1 MKGIISNVT
10 GAIDIVARNRYGV
23 SATASGVRRK
33 KASDGMIRFVSLLI
47 LSFLMSFVGNST
59 VLAGVK
65 FAQNYES
72 ANVAAD
78 WTSSNTDRYT
88 VAIAGDDSNHYL
100 QVSSVGNGNNGT
112 SIVSNSFNGVLDEDA
127 NEFTLS
133 FDIQLT
139 PASGSGDGHV
149 SSLYIADGGAG
160 NVLKLLS
167 TGVGSTTWQIN
178 DKADQTVTLDKTK
191 WYTFKIEVVSGFEFL
206 TVTDKATGS
215 AVFARQKVNNLIL
228 KYGLSKMTFNTDR
241 YWAGLAIDNVK
252 VSTRIAVRNWD
263 FTKATW
269 VKETGFGTETVTI
282 NKQSCTYAIGD
293 LEGLALQGG
302 TGTGWTVNANGL
314 FQGNGGR
321 NIAILGVAAG
331 DVVIIETTDGTA
343 ANNNALSN
351 IVNGTSLNATYEGVC
366 LFEVSSDGTFGFQT
380 IRNALNDNNADY
392 YIKSITVLR
401 EEKPVAVHFSKGEE
415 TDVEGVLPED
425 REEQKG
431 MPFATPVNTS
441 LYKYGY
447 TLTGWNDGENTIA
460 CGTDASVEQ
469 ETTFTSVFRQNT
481 IDRSEATTIVTA
493 EFNNIAWTEAGTEK
507 YYVTQAAFK
516 KESQDVAIKVDGKTI
531 TVYDIYPSTRILM
544 PEGTVGDYTASDVT
558 VSGDTLIYNGTGTSL
573 VITYTGSETATSF
586 KVIYPRTVKP
596 VYTGGLSEAYACDRN
611 GSLELSVK
619 FDQAISYQWYSNT
632 TASTSGGTPITGATS
647 TTYTVPTATNGT
659 TFYYCVATNA
669 EGSIPSIATRVMVD
683 DYVTFDFKN
692 WPADKDVAIG
702 VEENIEKGHSGIIQT
717 AKNNIEWPM
726 NPILYPYD
734 MAGYFGR
741 MQNNTD
747 LGIVRGTGLKTISG
761 SGHRPL
767 AIYDVKEGDVIV
779 IKGVNLQAEDLV
791 NDTTIGY
798 GSNNEEIVTFQ
809 EDRAKGNVYLNDYK
823 TEMTV
828 VITKAGHFIYRI
840 RRNKADENPN
850 VVESIMVLDRFAP
863 TVATDLDGQTY
874 TIARDDTKKLT
885 VAGAKHPESSAA
897 LSYQWYRSDT
907 DSIQGGTAIEGA
919 TDATYTTK
927 ENESYYY
934 YCVIRNSETQAA
946 CVTTKTTHV
955 QCTPQVSY
963 AVNLETD
970 ADVVGVVPPTEII
983 NIGEK
988 FTIEAKNQL
997 LFKEGYTLAGWMTDS
1012 THVYN
1017 FGESY
1022 DIVND
1027 IVLYPYF
1034 VKNEQQL
1041 KKISKNVDVTWEFS
1055 NGAPAVTWNDSE
1067 EHQLVT
1073 QQAVSGETQDF
1084 TAKITSTGFDNVSA
1098 TAGYASVADGTKIVL
1113 KAKYG
1118 TVIAIYAKEGET
1130 PSGKLSASDY
1140 SKAYDMTRTDNVLS
1154 YVYDGGDSVVTV
1166 ELSAGL
1172 YEKMVVRHVP
1182 SGMPVFTKDL
1192 DDNYYCE
1199 TGQQITM
1206 SIDASLNTTIQW
1218 YKNTTKSTTG
1228 GVAIPDANSESLT
1241 VTRST
1246 DGSDYYYVT
1255 VTNNYGTVVSKCAQI
1270 DFYSYVTLD
1279 FQNWDEADAT
1289 VYAIESTSDID
1300 MRGNAKAFRYLYP
1313 YGLAGY
1319 LAVQNGDVRG
1329 DQPARGL
1336 YEYGSGG
1343 RYIVWLGLN
1352 KGEKVFITSQ
1362 SNALTLWP
1370 DGTKN
1375 ADGTTTIHHAG
1386 TYTYTQNGDNTETEI
1401 EMLTSG
1407 SLCMTLNRATGIY
1420 SIKLPNKYAPVI
1432 KKDLEDE
1439 YVVAVN
1445 SELTLSVEAELPVV
1459 MGGQSLA
1466 YQWYT
1471 NKTKSNKGGT
1481 AIEGA
1486 TSASYVINKVNSAA
1500 YYYCLISNTGTGA
1513 VSATKAAAVGY
1524 YVDVNFANNDD
1535 DAVGI
1540 TPKTIRTQSGLP
1552 VTIPTN
1558 QTLYKK
1564 GYTLTTWTAG
1574 LTATKV
1580 GEQYVPTADVTLTA
1594 DFTENPEGVSLAGRD
1609 DATTVTWQFGQ
1620 VNGAAEYTGGVAA
1633 NVVQLPVKGYNM
1645 DLGITMTN
1653 GRNDAEDSYTEHG
1666 FLAANN
1672 GNFTIPVTRNA
1683 TVSVNVYEA
1692 ADITINGNAVAYKSE
1707 YGEAG
1712 NVTFVYTHNDA
1723 DGDIV
1728 LNIGNGH
1735 LRSIT
1740 VDYPAPPTIA
1750 VDKSAVSLKIV
1761 GDMVQSTT
1769 AIVNVT
1775 GKYLVPGSTVSIT
1788 KDAKGVNYT
1797 VSPMEIT
1804 VASDGTVNQQLL
1816 ITYAGTAVQAET
1828 SSVVTITADQY
1839 TKTTTT
1845 VTYERTVAMGTVTE
1859 VVPVTNKTT
1868 WDWSSTSA
1876 KIEAPYENAYTSFS
1890 DVPLGESVTWPA
1902 GVAFQNLAGAG
1913 LVFANNA
1920 NNSFEG
1926 TQLYFKNTVKGTVEV
1941 EFSNISSGAARVL
1954 VVNGENTKYTSN
1966 STNHV
1971 KTDKIPVKAG
1981 GVLIQGRLAGQ
1992 NDGEQSLRIYKVTFT
2007 PDAETPVVT
2016 VDASTSSFT
2025 LTTTDS
2031 QISDDTNPNKETI
2044 YYTLDGTVPSPF
2056 NGYKYTVGTPVR
2068 IATNYNIKAIAIA
2081 PGKNDSEIAD
2091 TTTVMPVYELIID
2104 LYPGKNGR
2112 IKFNPEVENNLYT
2125 LNSVVTVTGY
2135 ANSGYGLLGWTSTR
2149 ENIGRGIYVGTDA
2162 SLEVTINE
2170 TGNEYWAVF
2179 ASGEKGTTVYD
2190 LENARFYDVNDNI
2203 VAGGNVLIGKA
2214 GFKSPI
2220 TSRSISAP
2228 SSYPLHTLTELSGS
2242 TYTLQY
2248 WLDANGEKRYD
2259 LGTNTLFAEA
2269 NQTVTLIPVYKQNVY
2284 TDYLDTRKSAFNV
2297 TWDFRRAQGAHPFT
2311 FASGASEIF
2320 YSTHAKMDYYDA
2332 QGALVKDQVVDI
2344 PIAFSTQNSE
2354 SSSEAIS
2361 NEDMDAWC
2369 TMLKGT
2375 KITIPSSYGSKITL
2389 ASYAKMN
2396 DVSKGGTTVN
2406 GLSPDNINDEFIE
2419 KNEDGA
2425 YLYTWTVENNDH
2437 TAELVIG
2444 NDYSY
2449 YQYVSLEMPDAEY
2462 VYLDYSSNND
2472 AMGTV
2477 KDNAN
2482 AVKAELGY
2490 AVANGSNVTLTAK
2503 RKKYNVLDYW
2513 VDGAGNKI
2521 YPDGSYE
2528 LVSGS
2533 KGNIGTGS
2541 EINGVRYTEVTN
2553 ETDSC
2558 YTISF
2563 AINRSFS
2570 LQAVFKEKT
2579 SYTVNFSAG
2588 DAVGV
2593 VLPQQ
2598 KVEFDQDFVMPEY
2611 NYNLYLEGYT
2621 LKYYIENDKP
2631 DVHYEFGHVYP
2642 TTRNMRLVPV
2652 FEANAK
2658 SVTEVTATDGV
2669 EAIWALSSLAS
2680 LNLNSANGIM
2690 VTQLAID
2697 AANKIDVKMD
2707 ITARSGSIYTS
2718 GGVCEVSKSVSL
2730 TVPTTKNCVLKLATV
2745 LGAPVAVGDVRIS
2758 KDSLSFGESVS
2769 VAYADTMKTQDY
2781 VFINPARLANVSVV
2795 YKPISTE
2802 TALDDVLIGN
2812 IALSDEK
2819 LADLK
2824 QNTTID
2830 YDYPAASVYNAED
2843 KLPEVTTVVTGGTTV
2858 ITQATVTNPTATILL
2873 QTTGGVTIKTYTINF
2888 KITEP
2893 TAPAFTSIAMNG
2905 TAADDSGDVGG
2916 NQPVSGVITL
2926 TFDHA
2931 MKATDITCP
2940 TLNQTMK
2947 ATVSGRTI
2955 SLAYWGLANNKEY
2968 NLTIPA
2974 NTFTDVYGQE
2984 CSSAIN
2990 FKFKTAAATSVSK
3003 GLFDF
3008 VVTHR
3013 INWNHETQTGGD
3025 TIQIVPNDV
3034 IENLKELKIP
3044 YGTLETA
3051 TNLANAAGGT
3061 DRFRIFV
3068 PDGEYGMKGNNAGVF
3083 RSIPTTTIG
3092 DKAAIYGKVD
3102 GGLGQLNIYIKDYND
3117 GKTYYT
3123 GRTVLARN
3131 NVSIVGQSQDK
3142 TIIYND
3148 PFVVGIDNTA
3158 TMKVNANI
3166 ENTYFQDLTFENRF
3180 CNDQTGNNP
3189 NAGINRS
3196 GGGAAAF
3203 YDNGLHT
3210 ICKNVTMK
3218 AHEGTYSST
3227 TWNGYSIQN
3236 PKSVN
3241 KTDNYYEDC
3250 QLWGTYYFMHDQGQA
3265 WWERPTIVLR
3275 RRSST
3280 SVISFTEHYKTEQ
3293 PWGYVI
3299 NKGLVKAENATAANL
3314 VNNKFALGS
3323 SLRNSPAVT
3332 FLNTKFD
3339 VMPRAEGYVAGLS
3352 GALCRLHEYNSLDAN
3367 GTPLDLTQRT
3377 ISVMSPATGSD
3388 DPVLTADQAADYNLH
3403 NVLGGDD
3410 AYDPTIYTKQV
3421 SMERTAVSNATGEG
3435 GKTILQWSV
3444 NDNALCYF
3452 VFRLDEESGD
3462 TVFYSM
3468 TTAGEFY
3475 PGEDQSG
3482 RWFVVRAANER
3493 GGLGAPSKAVQYKP
3507 LESYEVVVTQVGP
3520 NPEMGWATVCLP
3532 QNATFTD
3539 IDGLTV
3545 YAAVDFAGT
3554 TLKLKKV
3561 KGVDGLHKG
3570 RGYVIYARPGK
3581 YIFRGTY
3588 GGITMQNENST
3599 LGDLAKYSV
3608 LDGNPEDHPVS
3619 VGTLNI
3625 YTLACNE
3632 DFNPEVGF
3640 YKYTSQMIP
3649 ARKAYL
3655 QYDVLE
3661 AAGISIDTSAKGGGL
3676 LFIFDDEEYDDADG
3690 IQGVNEDAE
3699 NADEAIFDLSG
3710 RRIERSQMRK
3720 GMIYIIN
3727 GKKVV
3732 W

>member
-1 MKGIISNVT
+1 MKGNISNVT
-10 GAIDIVARNRYGV
+10 GAIDIVARNRYRE

-33 KASDGMIRFVSLLI
+33 KASDGMIRLVSLLI

-59 VLAGVK
+59 ALAK
-65 FAQNYES
+65 IFTIKKWDFAAYCKTVDNKTPFSKSGTQTKISGTACDNGINE
-72 ANVAAD
+72 ANGLAFQGT
-78 WTSSNTDRYT
+78 WIYYTTGGLYSSNSGGRW
-88 VAIAGDDSNHYL
+88 VGVLNLKAGD
-100 QVSSVGNGNNGT
+100 
-112 SIVSNSFNGVLDEDA
+112 
-127 NEFTLS
+127 
-133 FDIQLT
+133 
-139 PASGSGDGHV
+139 
-149 SSLYIADGGAG
+149 
-160 NVLKLLS
+160 
-167 TGVGSTTWQIN
+167 
-178 DKADQTVTLDKTK
+178 
-191 WYTFKIEVVSGFEFL
+191 
-206 TVTDKATGS
+206 
-215 AVFARQKVNNLIL
+215 KV
-228 KYGLSKMTFNTDR
+228 TFNTDG
-241 YWAGLAIDNVK
+241 GLPTTCFNGVYDAVNSTAIQGVY
-252 VSTRIAVRNWD
+252 
-263 FTKATW
+263 
-269 VKETGFGTETVTI
+269 TVTADGHFGI
-282 NKQSCTYAIGD
+282 NMTRY
-293 LEGLALQGG
+293 
-302 TGTGWTVNANGL
+302 
-314 FQGNGGR
+314 F
-321 NIAILGVAAG
+321 
-331 DVVIIETTDGTA
+331 
-343 ANNNALSN
+343 
-351 IVNGTSLNATYEGVC
+351 
-366 LFEVSSDGTFGFQT
+366 T
-380 IRNALNDNNADY
+380 IT
-392 YIKSITVLR
+392 SITVERDVTTFEL
-401 EEKPVAVHFSKGEE
+401 SYNKGDDAQVLGTVPDGVEY
-415 TDVEGVLPED
+415 DVTEASALP
-425 REEQKG
+425 QYKL
-431 MPFATPVNTS
+431 PANVS
-441 LYKYGY
+441 LYKSGF
-447 TLTGWNDGENTIA
+447 TLTGWNDGENT
-460 CGTDASVEQ
+460 Q
-469 ETTFTSVFRQNT
+469 EYGKTLTLFEDVTFTPVF
-481 IDRSEATTIVTA
+481 
-493 EFNNIAWTEAGTEK
+493 TENKVARKDALAPVNAIFSTLTFTESGTEK
-507 YYVTQAAFK
+507 YFVTQSSFNS
-516 KESQDVAIKVDGKTI
+516 ELQDVYIKVDGKSLTFDVINGQKI
-531 TVYDIYPSTRILM
+531 TLPS
-544 PEGTVGDYTASDVT
+544 G
-558 VSGDTLIYNGTGTSL
+558 VSAADFAVSAGSISADGQVL
-573 VITYTGSETATSF
+573 TYTGESGTITLTYSGSATNLNGI
-586 KVIYPRTVKP
+586 KLTYPMTLAP
-596 VYTGGLSEAYACDRN
+596 VMHNDIGKKAYAVDRD
-611 GSLELSVK
+611 GTQSLVV
-619 FDQAISYQWYSNT
+619 DIYNVTDGNYQWYSNT
-632 TASTSGGTPITGATS
+632 TGIIDIDNDNVITGATS
-647 TTYTVPTATNGT
+647 GTYSVPTSVNGT
-659 TFYYCVATNA
+659 TYYYCVGTNEFGSAT
-669 EGSIPSIATRVMVD
+669 SIITRVMVD

-692 WPADKDVAIG
+692 WPADMDTAIG
-702 VEENIEKGHSGIIQT
+702 VENIEKGHSGIIQT
-717 AKNNIEWPM
+717 AKDNIEWPM
-726 NPILYPYD
+726 NPILYPYN

-741 MQNNTD
+741 MQNSND
-747 LGIVRGTGLKTISG
+747 LAIVSGTGLKNNSG

-798 GSNNEEIVTFQ
+798 GANNVEIETFQ
-809 EDRAKGNVYLNDYK
+809 ADRAKGNVYLNDYK

-840 RRNKADENPN
+840 RRNKSDENPN

-874 TIARDDTKKLT
+874 AIARGETKTLT

-955 QCTPQVSY
+955 HCNPQVSY
-963 AVNLETD
+963 AVNMETD

-1041 KKISKNVDVTWEFS
+1041 KKISKNVDVTWEFGVS

-1154 YVYDGGDSVVTV
+1154 YIYDGGDSVVTV

-1182 SGMPVFTKDL
+1182 SGMPVFTKNL

-1279 FQNWDEADAT
+1279 FQNWDEADAA
-1289 VYAIESTSDID
+1289 VYAIESTGNID

-1375 ADGTTTIHHAG
+1375 ADGVTTIHHAG

-1432 KKDLEDE
+1432 KKDLDNE
-1439 YVVAVN
+1439 YVVAKDAEV
-1445 SELTLSVEAELPVV
+1445 TLSVEAELPVV
-1459 MGGQSLA
+1459 IGGQGLA

-1471 NKTKSNKGGT
+1471 NKTNSNKGGT
-1481 AIEGA
+1481 AIENA
-1486 TSASYVINKVNSAA
+1486 TSASYVINKVDSAA

-1524 YVDVNFANNDD
+1524 YVTVTYKNTDN

-1540 TPKTIRTQSGLP
+1540 SPKAVEVQSGLP

-1564 GYTLTTWTAG
+1564 GMTLSAWTTG
-1574 LTATKV
+1574 VVSTKV
-1580 GEQYVPTADVTLTA
+1580 GEQYVPTDDVTLYPVYST
-1594 DFTENPEGVSLAGRD
+1594 NPDGVSLAGRD

-1645 DLGITMTN
+1645 DLGITMTDGKN
-1653 GRNDAEDSYTEHG
+1653 NTEDTYTEHG
-1666 FLAANN
+1666 FMAANN

-1750 VDKSAVSLKIV
+1750 VDKSSVSLKIV
-1761 GDMVQSTT
+1761 GDKVQSTT

-1890 DVPLGESVTWPA
+1890 DVTLGESVTWPA

-1913 LVFANNA
+1913 LVFANDA

-1941 EFSNISSGAARVL
+1941 EFSNVSSGAARVL

-2016 VDASTSSFT
+2016 VDESTSSFT

-2044 YYTLDGTVPSPF
+2044 YYTLDGTVPSPY

-2091 TTTVMPVYELIID
+2091 TTTVMPVYELTIN

-2112 IKFNPEVENNLYT
+2112 IKFNPEVEDNLYT

-2149 ENIGRGIYVGTDA
+2149 ENIGRGVYVGTDA

-2170 TGNEYWAVF
+2170 TDNEYWAVF
-2179 ASGEKGTTVYD
+2179 ASGEKGTVTYDFTQSVFYANDGRPLVEVYAEDWLARDNAEGGQEYHGSLEAARADAQSTIMDD
-2190 LENARFYDVNDNI
+2190 LYEQI
-2203 VAGGNVLIGKA
+2203 IGWDT
-2214 GFKSPI
+2214 FKSPI

-2228 SSYPLHTLTELSGS
+2228 SSYPLHTMNDLTGS
-2242 TYTLQY
+2242 IFTLQY
-2248 WLDANGEKRYD
+2248 WIDGSDNTKRYD

-2269 NQTVTLIPVYKQNVY
+2269 NQSVTLIPVFKQNVY
-2284 TDYLDTRKSAFNV
+2284 MEYLDTRKSAFSV

-2332 QGALVKDQVVDI
+2332 QGALVKDQEVDI

-2406 GLSPDNINDEFIE
+2406 GVSPDNINDEFIE

-2533 KGNIGTGS
+2533 TGNIGTGS
-2541 EINGVRYTEVTN
+2541 EINGVRYTGVTN

-2598 KVEFDQDFVMPEY
+2598 KVEFDQNFVMPEY

-2631 DVHYEFGHVYP
+2631 DVHYEFGHEYP

-2669 EAIWALSSLAS
+2669 EATWALSSLAS

-2697 AANKIDVKMD
+2697 ADNKIDVKMD

-2745 LGAPVAVGDVRIS
+2745 LGDPVDVGDVHIS
-2758 KDSLSFGESVS
+2758 KDSVSFGESVS

-2795 YKPISTE
+2795 YKPINTE

-2812 IALSDEK
+2812 VALTDEK
-2819 LADLK
+2819 LAELK

-2905 TAADDSGDVGG
+2905 IAAADGGDVGD

-2931 MKATDITCP
+2931 MEATDITCP

-2974 NTFTDVYGQE
+2974 NTFTDVYGQK

-2990 FKFKTAAATSVSK
+2990 FSFKTAAATSVSK

-3034 IENLKELKIP
+3034 IENLKELEIP

-3083 RSIPTTTIG
+3083 RSIPTTTVG
-3092 DKAAIYGKVD
+3092 EKAAIYGKVD

-3180 CNDQTGNNP
+3180 CNEQTGNNP

-3280 SVISFTEHYKTEQ
+3280 SVISYTEHYKTEQ

-3314 VNNKFALGS
+3314 VNNKFAIGS

-3339 VMPRAEGYVAGLS
+3339 VIPRAEGYVAGLS

-3403 NVLGGDD
+3403 NVLGGDN

-3435 GKTILQWSV
+3435 GKTILKWTV

-3539 IDGLTV
+3539 IEGLTV

-3561 KGVDGLHKG
+3561 KGADGLYGG

-3588 GGITMQNENST
+3588 GSITMQNEGST

-3632 DFNPEVGF
+3632 EFNPEVGF

-3676 LFIFDDEEYDDADG
+3676 MFVFDDEEYDDADG
-3690 IQGVNEDAE
+3690 IQSVNEDAE

-3710 RRIERSQMRK
+3710 RRIERSQMRR

>member
-10 GAIDIVARNRYGV
+10 GAIDIIARNRYGV

-33 KASDGMIRFVSLLI
+33 KASDGMIRLVSLLI

-59 VLAGVK
+59 ALAGYTGNETFV
-65 FAQNYES
+65 AQS
-72 ANVAAD
+72 RS
-78 WTSSNTDRYT
+78 TYT
-88 VAIAGDDSNHYL
+88 NGVFETAHNA
-100 QVSSVGNGNNGT
+100 GNGYALATVDFSGKDNIETVKTISMDFDVTINEGNRLYVAVGDKNIRGLIANGSSKASYNTEGLMMWYGTGNGT
-112 SIVSNSFNGVLDEDA
+112 SLSLNGTAMA
-127 NEFTLS
+127 NDVMGKSKHIHFEFDKNAKTYS
-133 FDIQLT
+133 YSITYVDD
-139 PASGSGDGHV
+139 SGVTQTV
-149 SSLYIADGGAG
+149 SSGTNIATTIENATIVEVYSWQ
-160 NVLKLLS
+160 NSQSTALS
-167 TGVGSTTWQIN
+167 PVTYSYDAAIYE
-178 DKADQTVTLDKTK
+178 TVK
-191 WYTFKIEVVSGFEFL
+191 E
-206 TVTDKATGS
+206 
-215 AVFARQKVNNLIL
+215 
-228 KYGLSKMTFNTDR
+228 
-241 YWAGLAIDNVK
+241 
-252 VSTRIAVRNWD
+252 WD
-263 FTKATW
+263 FTKAAANEKLTLDLSN
-269 VKETGFGTETVTI
+269 KIQTGVLNRWEGGGTFNREVAL
-282 NKQSCTYAIGD
+282 CTSEGA
-293 LEGLALQGG
+293 EGLYLDTDESITWKILSGERG
-302 TGTGWTVNANGL
+302 LYLDKNGDRA
-314 FQGNGGR
+314 F
-321 NIAILGVAAG
+321 AIKDLAKD
-331 DVVIIETTDGTA
+331 DVILIELYDQVV
-343 ANNNALSN
+343 ANNKVPTIYGVSNAELTKDGFSYSLTVASN
-351 IVNGTSLNATYEGVC
+351 GIVGVN
-366 LFEVSSDGTFGFQT
+366 LGNYT
-380 IRNALNDNNADY
+380 A
-392 YIKSITVLR
+392 IKSIRILR
-401 EEKPVAVHFSKGEE
+401 EKKPVAVHFSKGNIA
-415 TDVEGVLPED
+415 DVVGVLPVD
-425 REEQKG
+425 REEQEG
-431 MPFATPVNTS
+431 VPFVIPVNTE

-460 CGTDASVEQ
+460 CGSDVSVEQ

-493 EFNNIAWTEAGTEK
+493 DFNNIAWTEAGTEK

-544 PEGTVGDYTASDVT
+544 PEGTVADYTAVDVT

-573 VITYTGSETATSF
+573 VITYTGTETATSV
-586 KVIYPRTVKP
+586 KVVYPRTVKP

-619 FDQAISYQWYSNT
+619 FDQAVSYQWYSNT

-659 TFYYCVATNA
+659 TFYYCVATNT
-669 EGSIPSIATRVMVD
+669 EGSIPSAVTRVMVD

-692 WPADKDVAIG
+692 WPADMDTAIG
-702 VEENIEKGHSGIIQT
+702 VEDIEKGHSGIIQT
-717 AKNNIEWPM
+717 AKDNIEWPM
-726 NPILYPYD
+726 NPILYPYN

-741 MQNNTD
+741 MQNSND
-747 LGIVRGTGLKTISG
+747 LAIVSGTGLKNNSG

-779 IKGVNLQAEDLV
+779 IKGVNLQADDLV
-791 NDTTIGY
+791 NDSIIGY
-798 GSNNEEIVTFQ
+798 GANNVEVPSFQ
-809 EDRAKGNVYLNDYK
+809 EDRAKGKVYLNDYK

-840 RRNKADENPN
+840 RRDKASENPN

-863 TVATDLDGQTY
+863 TIATDLDGLTY
-874 TIARDDTKKLT
+874 TIARGETKTFT

-963 AVNLETD
+963 AVNMETD
-970 ADVVGVVPPTEII
+970 ADVLGVVPPKEII
-983 NIGEK
+983 EIGEK

-1041 KKISKNVDVTWEFS
+1041 KKISKNVDVTWEFGVS
-1055 NGAPAVTWNDSE
+1055 KGAPAVTWNDSE

-1073 QQAVSGETQDF
+1073 QQTVSGETQDF

-1098 TAGYASVADGTKIVL
+1098 TEGYASVADGTKIVL

-1255 VTNNYGTVVSKCAQI
+1255 VTNNYGTVVSKCAQV
-1270 DFYSYVTLD
+1270 DFFSFITLD
-1279 FQNWDEADAT
+1279 FQNWDEADAA
-1289 VYAIESTSDID
+1289 VYKIESTSDID
-1300 MRGNAKAFRYLYP
+1300 MRGNARAYRYIHP

-1319 LAVQNGDVRG
+1319 LAVQNGDVRITE
-1329 DQPARGL
+1329 PTRGL

-1386 TYTYTQNGDNTETEI
+1386 TYKYTQNGDNTETEI

-1432 KKDLEDE
+1432 KKDLDNE
-1439 YVVAVN
+1439 YVVAKDAEV
-1445 SELTLSVEAELPVV
+1445 TLSVEAELPVV

-1471 NKTKSNKGGT
+1471 NKTNSNKDGT

-1564 GYTLTTWTAG
+1564 GSTLTTWTAG

-1580 GEQYVPTADVTLTA
+1580 GEQFVPTADVTLTA

-1761 GDMVQSTT
+1761 GDKVQSTT

-1788 KDAKGVNYT
+1788 KDAKGANYT

-1890 DVPLGESVTWPA
+1890 DVTLGESVTWPA
-1902 GVAFQNLAGAG
+1902 GVAFENLAGAG

-2016 VDASTSSFT
+2016 VDAGTSSFT

-2091 TTTVMPVYELIID
+2091 TTTVMPVYELTID

-2135 ANSGYGLLGWTSTR
+2135 ANSGYGLLGWT
-2149 ENIGRGIYVGTDA
+2149 
-2162 SLEVTINE
+2162 
-2170 TGNEYWAVF
+2170 
-2179 ASGEKGTTVYD
+2179 
-2190 LENARFYDVNDNI
+2190 
-2203 VAGGNVLIGKA
+2203 
-2214 GFKSPI
+2214 
-2220 TSRSISAP
+2220 
-2228 SSYPLHTLTELSGS
+2228 
-2242 TYTLQY
+2242 
-2248 WLDANGEKRYD
+2248 
-2259 LGTNTLFAEA
+2259 
-2269 NQTVTLIPVYKQNVY
+2269 
-2284 TDYLDTRKSAFNV
+2284 
-2297 TWDFRRAQGAHPFT
+2297 
-2311 FASGASEIF
+2311 
-2320 YSTHAKMDYYDA
+2320 YS
-2332 QGALVKDQVVDI
+2332 
-2344 PIAFSTQNSE
+2344 
-2354 SSSEAIS
+2354 
-2361 NEDMDAWC
+2361 
-2369 TMLKGT
+2369 
-2375 KITIPSSYGSKITL
+2375 
-2389 ASYAKMN
+2389 
-2396 DVSKGGTTVN
+2396 
-2406 GLSPDNINDEFIE
+2406 
-2419 KNEDGA
+2419 
-2425 YLYTWTVENNDH
+2425 
-2437 TAELVIG
+2437 
-2444 NDYSY
+2444 
-2449 YQYVSLEMPDAEY
+2449 
-2462 VYLDYSSNND
+2462 
-2472 AMGTV
+2472 
-2477 KDNAN
+2477 
-2482 AVKAELGY
+2482 
-2490 AVANGSNVTLTAK
+2490 
-2503 RKKYNVLDYW
+2503 
-2513 VDGAGNKI
+2513 
-2521 YPDGSYE
+2521 
-2528 LVSGS
+2528 
-2533 KGNIGTGS
+2533 
-2541 EINGVRYTEVTN
+2541 
-2553 ETDSC
+2553 
-2558 YTISF
+2558 
-2563 AINRSFS
+2563 
-2570 LQAVFKEKT
+2570 
-2579 SYTVNFSAG
+2579 
-2588 DAVGV
+2588 
-2593 VLPQQ
+2593 
-2598 KVEFDQDFVMPEY
+2598 
-2611 NYNLYLEGYT
+2611 
-2621 LKYYIENDKP
+2621 
-2631 DVHYEFGHVYP
+2631 
-2642 TTRNMRLVPV
+2642 
-2652 FEANAK
+2652 
-2658 SVTEVTATDGV
+2658 
-2669 EAIWALSSLAS
+2669 
-2680 LNLNSANGIM
+2680 
-2690 VTQLAID
+2690 
-2697 AANKIDVKMD
+2697 
-2707 ITARSGSIYTS
+2707 
-2718 GGVCEVSKSVSL
+2718 
-2730 TVPTTKNCVLKLATV
+2730 
-2745 LGAPVAVGDVRIS
+2745 
-2758 KDSLSFGESVS
+2758 
-2769 VAYADTMKTQDY
+2769 
-2781 VFINPARLANVSVV
+2781 
-2795 YKPISTE
+2795 
-2802 TALDDVLIGN
+2802 
-2812 IALSDEK
+2812 
-2819 LADLK
+2819 
-2824 QNTTID
+2824 
-2830 YDYPAASVYNAED
+2830 
-2843 KLPEVTTVVTGGTTV
+2843 
-2858 ITQATVTNPTATILL
+2858 
-2873 QTTGGVTIKTYTINF
+2873 
-2888 KITEP
+2888 
-2893 TAPAFTSIAMNG
+2893 
-2905 TAADDSGDVGG
+2905 
-2916 NQPVSGVITL
+2916 
-2926 TFDHA
+2926 
-2931 MKATDITCP
+2931 
-2940 TLNQTMK
+2940 
-2947 ATVSGRTI
+2947 
-2955 SLAYWGLANNKEY
+2955 
-2968 NLTIPA
+2968 
-2974 NTFTDVYGQE
+2974 
-2984 CSSAIN
+2984 
-2990 FKFKTAAATSVSK
+2990 
-3003 GLFDF
+3003 
-3008 VVTHR
+3008 
-3013 INWNHETQTGGD
+3013 
-3025 TIQIVPNDV
+3025 
-3034 IENLKELKIP
+3034 
-3044 YGTLETA
+3044 
-3051 TNLANAAGGT
+3051 
-3061 DRFRIFV
+3061 
-3068 PDGEYGMKGNNAGVF
+3068 
-3083 RSIPTTTIG
+3083 
-3092 DKAAIYGKVD
+3092 
-3102 GGLGQLNIYIKDYND
+3102 
-3117 GKTYYT
+3117 
-3123 GRTVLARN
+3123 
-3131 NVSIVGQSQDK
+3131 
-3142 TIIYND
+3142 
-3148 PFVVGIDNTA
+3148 
-3158 TMKVNANI
+3158 
-3166 ENTYFQDLTFENRF
+3166 
-3180 CNDQTGNNP
+3180 
-3189 NAGINRS
+3189 
-3196 GGGAAAF
+3196 
-3203 YDNGLHT
+3203 
-3210 ICKNVTMK
+3210 
-3218 AHEGTYSST
+3218 
-3227 TWNGYSIQN
+3227 
-3236 PKSVN
+3236 
-3241 KTDNYYEDC
+3241 
-3250 QLWGTYYFMHDQGQA
+3250 
-3265 WWERPTIVLR
+3265 
-3275 RRSST
+3275 
-3280 SVISFTEHYKTEQ
+3280 
-3293 PWGYVI
+3293 
-3299 NKGLVKAENATAANL
+3299 
-3314 VNNKFALGS
+3314 
-3323 SLRNSPAVT
+3323 
-3332 FLNTKFD
+3332 
-3339 VMPRAEGYVAGLS
+3339 
-3352 GALCRLHEYNSLDAN
+3352 
-3367 GTPLDLTQRT
+3367 
-3377 ISVMSPATGSD
+3377 
-3388 DPVLTADQAADYNLH
+3388 
-3403 NVLGGDD
+3403 
-3410 AYDPTIYTKQV
+3410 
-3421 SMERTAVSNATGEG
+3421 
-3435 GKTILQWSV
+3435 
-3444 NDNALCYF
+3444 
-3452 VFRLDEESGD
+3452 
-3462 TVFYSM
+3462 
-3468 TTAGEFY
+3468 
-3475 PGEDQSG
+3475 
-3482 RWFVVRAANER
+3482 
-3493 GGLGAPSKAVQYKP
+3493 
-3507 LESYEVVVTQVGP
+3507 
-3520 NPEMGWATVCLP
+3520 
-3532 QNATFTD
+3532 
-3539 IDGLTV
+3539 
-3545 YAAVDFAGT
+3545 
-3554 TLKLKKV
+3554 
-3561 KGVDGLHKG
+3561 
-3570 RGYVIYARPGK
+3570 
-3581 YIFRGTY
+3581 
-3588 GGITMQNENST
+3588 
-3599 LGDLAKYSV
+3599 
-3608 LDGNPEDHPVS
+3608 
-3619 VGTLNI
+3619 
-3625 YTLACNE
+3625 
-3632 DFNPEVGF
+3632 
-3640 YKYTSQMIP
+3640 
-3649 ARKAYL
+3649 
-3655 QYDVLE
+3655 
-3661 AAGISIDTSAKGGGL
+3661 
-3676 LFIFDDEEYDDADG
+3676 
-3690 IQGVNEDAE
+3690 
-3699 NADEAIFDLSG
+3699 
-3710 RRIERSQMRK
+3710 
-3720 GMIYIIN
+3720 
-3727 GKKVV
+3727 
-3732 W
+3732 

>member
-10 GAIDIVARNRYGV
+10 GAIDIVARNRYGE
-23 SATASGVRRK
+23 SATACGVRRK
-33 KASDGMIRFVSLLI
+33 KASDGMIRFVSLLL
-47 LSFLMSFVGNST
+47 LSFLMSFTGNST
-59 VLAGVK
+59 ALAKVFTVKKWDFAAYHKTVADKTGVSK
-65 FAQNYES
+65 STTTTKISGTACDNGADEASGLAFQGSWIYYYSTGGLYS
-72 ANVAAD
+72 ANSGGR
-78 WTSSNTDRYT
+78 W
-88 VAIAGDDSNHYL
+88 
-100 QVSSVGNGNNGT
+100 VG
-112 SIVSNSFNGVLDEDA
+112 
-127 NEFTLS
+127 
-133 FDIQLT
+133 
-139 PASGSGDGHV
+139 
-149 SSLYIADGGAG
+149 
-160 NVLKLLS
+160 VLKL
-167 TGVGSTTWQIN
+167 
-178 DKADQTVTLDKTK
+178 KAGDIV
-191 WYTFKIEVVSGFEFL
+191 
-206 TVTDKATGS
+206 
-215 AVFARQKVNNLIL
+215 
-228 KYGLSKMTFNTDR
+228 TFNTDG
-241 YWAGLAIDNVK
+241 GLPTTCYNGVYDSEH
-252 VSTRIAVRNWD
+252 STTNKGIY
-263 FTKATW
+263 
-269 VKETGFGTETVTI
+269 TVTADGNFGI
-282 NKQSCTYAIGD
+282 NMTRYF
-293 LEGLALQGG
+293 
-302 TGTGWTVNANGL
+302 T
-314 FQGNGGR
+314 
-321 NIAILGVAAG
+321 IA
-331 DVVIIETTDGTA
+331 
-343 ANNNALSN
+343 
-351 IVNGTSLNATYEGVC
+351 
-366 LFEVSSDGTFGFQT
+366 
-380 IRNALNDNNADY
+380 
-392 YIKSITVLR
+392 SITVERDVTTFELSYDKGSDAQVFGTVPDGV
-401 EEKPVAVHFSKGEE
+401 EYDVTEASALPQYKLPANVSLFKSGFS
-415 TDVEGVLPED
+415 
-425 REEQKG
+425 
-431 MPFATPVNTS
+431 
-441 LYKYGY
+441 
-447 TLTGWNDGENTIA
+447 LTGWNDGENTHEYGKTLTLFEDVTFTPVFTENKVA
-460 CGTDASVEQ
+460 RTDALAAVNA
-469 ETTFTSVFRQNT
+469 TFSSLAF
-481 IDRSEATTIVTA
+481 
-493 EFNNIAWTEAGTEK
+493 TESGTEK
-507 YYVTQAAFK
+507 YYVTQATFNS
-516 KESQDVAIKVDGKTI
+516 ESQDVYIKVDGKELTFDVINGLKI
-531 TVYDIYPSTRILM
+531 TLPS
-544 PEGTVGDYTASDVT
+544 G
-558 VSGDTLIYNGTGTSL
+558 VSAGEFAVSAGSISADGQVL
-573 VITYTGSETATSF
+573 TYTGESGTITLTYSGSATNLNGI
-586 KVIYPRTVKP
+586 KLTYPMTLAP
-596 VYTGGLSEAYACDRN
+596 VVRNDIAKKAYAVDRN
-611 GSLELSVK
+611 STQQLIVDFYNVTDGN
-619 FDQAISYQWYSNT
+619 YQWYSNT
-632 TASTSGGTPITGATS
+632 TGVIDIDSDNKIVGVTSGTYSVPTS
-647 TTYTVPTATNGT
+647 VKGTTY
-659 TFYYCVATNA
+659 YYCV
-669 EGSIPSIATRVMVD
+669 GSNQYGSAKSIITRVNVD

-702 VEENIEKGHSGIIQT
+702 VENVEKGHSGIIQT
-717 AKNNIEWPM
+717 AKDNIEWPM

-741 MQNNTD
+741 MESSND
-747 LGIVRGTGLKTISG
+747 IAIVPGTGMKCTLARA
-761 SGHRPL
+761 HRPI
-767 AIYDVKEGDVIV
+767 AIYDVKVGDVIV
-779 IKGVNLQAEDLV
+779 IKGVNLQATDLI
-791 NDTTIGY
+791 NDSTVSI
-798 GSNNEEIVTFQ
+798 NDVVTFK
-809 EDRAKGNVYLNDYK
+809 EDRAKGDVYVNDYK

-828 VITKAGHFIYRI
+828 VITKAGHFIYQF
-840 RRNKADENPN
+840 RRDVASENPN

-863 TVATDLDGQTY
+863 TVATDLDGQTH
-874 TIARDDTKKLT
+874 TIARGKTETFT
-885 VAGAKHPESSAA
+885 VAGAKHPESSAE

-907 DSIQGGTAIEGA
+907 DSIQGGTPIEGA
-919 TDATYTTK
+919 TEATYTTK

-963 AVNLETD
+963 TVNQETD
-970 ADVVGVVPPTEII
+970 ADVVGEVPPTEII
-983 NIGEK
+983 EIGKK

-997 LFKEGYTLAGWMTDS
+997 LFKEGYTLKGWMTDS

-1027 IVLYPYF
+1027 IVLYPLF
-1034 VKNEQQL
+1034 TKNTQQIS
-1041 KKISKNVDVTWEFS
+1041 KISKNMDVTWEFGTS
-1055 NGAPAVTWNDSE
+1055 NGAPSVTWDDNK
-1067 EHQLVT
+1067 EHQLVV

-1084 TAKITSTGFDNVSA
+1084 TAKITSTGFNNASA
-1098 TAGYASVADGTKIVL
+1098 AEGCATVADNTKIIL

-1118 TVIAIYAKEGET
+1118 TIVSVYAKAGET
-1130 PSGKLSASDY
+1130 VSGKLTASDY
-1140 SKAYDMTRTDNVLS
+1140 SKAIDMTLTDNVLS
-1154 YVYDGGDSVVTV
+1154 CKYDGGDTV
-1166 ELSAGL
+1166 ITITLSAGY

-1182 SGMPVFTKDL
+1182 SGMPVFTRNL
-1192 DDNYYCE
+1192 DENYYCE
-1199 TGQQITM
+1199 TGQQITL
-1206 SIDASLNTTIQW
+1206 SVDASINTTIQW

-1228 GVAIPDANSESLT
+1228 GVPVPNGNGESIT

-1255 VTNNYGTVVSKCAQI
+1255 VSNNYGTIVSKCAQVN
-1270 DFYSYVTLD
+1270 FYSYITLD
-1279 FQNWDEADAT
+1279 FLNWDEADAT
-1289 VYAIESTSDID
+1289 VYKMEEKID
-1300 MRGNAKAFRYLYP
+1300 NGNGNIKLRGGSIAYRYLYP

-1329 DQPARGL
+1329 DQPFRGL
-1336 YEYGSGG
+1336 YEYGSGN

-1370 DGTKN
+1370 DGTMN
-1375 ADGTTTIHHAG
+1375 ADGTNVIENAG
-1386 TYTYTQNGDNTETEI
+1386 TYNYTQNGDNTETEI

-1407 SLCMTLNRATGIY
+1407 HLYMTLNRATGIY

-1439 YVVAVN
+1439 YVVSKDAEV
-1445 SELTLSVEAELPVV
+1445 TLSVEAELPVV

-1481 AIEGA
+1481 AIEDA
-1486 TSASYVINKVNSAA
+1486 TSASYVIEKVDSAA
-1500 YYYCLISNTGTGA
+1500 YYYCLVSNTGTGS
-1513 VSATKAAAVGY
+1513 VTPTKAAAVGY
-1524 YVDVNFANNDD
+1524 YVTVTFKNNDSG
-1535 DAVGI
+1535 AVGI
-1540 TPKTIRTQSGLP
+1540 APKSVKVQSGLP

-1558 QTLYKK
+1558 QTLYKT
-1564 GYTLTTWTAG
+1564 GYTLSAWTTGIVSTN
-1574 LTATKV
+1574 V
-1580 GEQYVPTADVTLTA
+1580 GEQYVPTTDVTLYPV
-1594 DFTENPEGVSLAGRD
+1594 FTKNENGVSLAGRD
-1609 DATTVTWQFGQ
+1609 GATTVTWQFGQ
-1620 VNGAAEYTGGVAA
+1620 VNGAAEYIGGVAS

-1653 GRNDAEDSYTEHG
+1653 GRNDAEDSYSEHG

-1761 GDMVQSTT
+1761 GDKVQSTT

-1845 VTYERTVAMGTVTE
+1845 VMYERTVAMGTVTE

-1890 DVPLGESVTWPA
+1890 DVTLGESVTWPA
-1902 GVAFQNLAGAG
+1902 GVAYQNLAGAG

-1971 KTDKIPVKAG
+1971 KTAKIPVKAG

-2031 QISDDTNPNKETI
+2031 KISDDTNPNKETI

-2091 TTTVMPVYELIID
+2091 TTTVMPVYELTID

-2112 IKFNPEVENNLYT
+2112 IKFNPEVEGNLYT
-2125 LNSVVTVTGY
+2125 LNSVVTVTAY

-2149 ENIGRGIYVGTDA
+2149 ENIGRGVYVGTDA

-2170 TGNEYWAVF
+2170 TDNEYWAVF

-2190 LENARFYDVNDNI
+2190 LENARFYDVDDNI

-2248 WLDANGEKRYD
+2248 WLDANEKRYD

-2344 PIAFSTQNSE
+2344 PIVFSTQNSE

-2425 YLYTWTVENNDH
+2425 YLYTWTVENNDQ

-2611 NYNLYLEGYT
+2611 NHNLYLEGYT

-2669 EAIWALSSLAS
+2669 EATWALSSLAS

-2707 ITARSGSIYTS
+2707 ITARSGSVYTS

-2888 KITEP
+2888 NITEP

-2905 TAADDSGDVGG
+2905 TAADDGGDVGG

-2955 SLAYWGLANNKEY
+2955 SLAYWGLANNKDY
-2968 NLTIPA
+2968 NLTIHA
-2974 NTFTDVYGQE
+2974 ETFTDVYGKK

-3083 RSIPTTTIG
+3083 RSIPTTTVG
-3092 DKAAIYGKVD
+3092 DKAGIYGKVD

-3180 CNDQTGNNP
+3180 CNDQTGDNP

-3314 VNNKFALGS
+3314 VNNRFALGS

-3403 NVLGGDD
+3403 NVLGGDN

-3599 LGDLAKYSV
+3599 LGELAKYSV

-3676 LFIFDDEEYDDADG
+3676 LFVFDDEEYDDADG

-3710 RRIERSQMRK
+3710 RRIERSQLRK

>member
-1 MKGIISNVT
+1 MKGNISNVT
-10 GAIDIVARNRYGV
+10 GAIDIVARNRYRE
-23 SATASGVRRK
+23 SATACGVRRK
-33 KASDGMIRFVSLLI
+33 KTSDGMIRFVSLLL
-47 LSFLMSFVGNST
+47 LSFLMSFVGNSIVLAEDITYPAT
-59 VLAGVK
+59 VLS
-65 FAQNYES
+65 QNYES
-72 ANVAAD
+72 FTAGTVTAEQVGWNFMSKNTGWPQATIVQGTSENTSKYLNIYYNDGGANRNQSWTFGMNDKILCEDHWTLSFAAMMNGANNSPYEFYVYGTKSD
-78 WTSSNTDRYT
+78 KYLISNTDVT
-88 VAIAGDDSNHYL
+88 N
-100 QVSSVGNGNNGT
+100 T
-112 SIVSNSFNGVLDEDA
+112 F
-127 NEFTLS
+127 F
-133 FDIQLT
+133 
-139 PASGSGDGHV
+139 
-149 SSLYIADGGAG
+149 
-160 NVLKLLS
+160 KL
-167 TGVGSTTWQIN
+167 I
-178 DKADQTVTLDKTK
+178 
-191 WYTFKIEVVSGFEFL
+191 
-206 TVTDKATGS
+206 
-215 AVFARQKVNNLIL
+215 
-228 KYGLSKMTFNTDR
+228 
-241 YWAGLAIDNVK
+241 
-252 VSTRIAVRNWD
+252 
-263 FTKATW
+263 
-269 VKETGFGTETVTI
+269 
-282 NKQSCTYAIGD
+282 
-293 LEGLALQGG
+293 
-302 TGTGWTVNANGL
+302 
-314 FQGNGGR
+314 
-321 NIAILGVAAG
+321 
-331 DVVIIETTDGTA
+331 GTA
-343 ANNNALSN
+343 ANAVTYKPTVLTTEFDPITLEKDVWYRFLVKATN
-351 IVNGTSLNATYEGVC
+351 IV
-366 LFEVSSDGTFGFQT
+366 DGT
-380 IRNALNDNNADY
+380 ADIVVRITNY
-392 YIKSITVLR
+392 TGTEVVFEKSIEGANISACGVPNGLCWDSPRNGSVLALDD
-401 EEKPVAVHFSKGEE
+401 VALKTDRTRLYSISYSKGEDA
-415 TDVEGVLPED
+415 DV
-425 REEQKG
+425 KG
-431 MPFATPVNTS
+431 DVPASLELIPDQSYTLSTPNTS
-441 LYKYGY
+441 LFKSGY
-447 TLTGWNDGENTIA
+447 TQRKWLCAGAEYNIGQTIIPITDMVITPYFEKNTVDRK
-460 CGTDASVEQ
+460 DALSTVNASFLSLP
-469 ETTFTSVFRQNT
+469 FT
-481 IDRSEATTIVTA
+481 EP
-493 EFNNIAWTEAGTEK
+493 GTEK
-507 YYVTQAAFK
+507 YVVTQATFNS
-516 KESQDVAIKVDGKTI
+516 ESQDVYIKVDGKTLSFEAINGVKI
-531 TVYDIYPSTRILM
+531 TLPN
-544 PEGTVGDYTASDVT
+544 GVGASDFA
-558 VSGDTLIYNGTGTSL
+558 VSAGSISADGQVL
-573 VITYTGSETATSF
+573 TYTGESGTITLTYSGSATNLNGF
-586 KVIYPRTVKP
+586 KLTYPMTLAPVMHNDIAKKVYAVDRDGTLQLVID
-596 VYTGGLSEAYACDRN
+596 VYNVTDGN
-611 GSLELSVK
+611 
-619 FDQAISYQWYSNT
+619 YQWYSNT
-632 TASTSGGTPITGATS
+632 TGVIDIDSDNKIVGATS
-647 TTYTVPTATNGT
+647 GTYSVPTSVKGTTY
-659 TFYYCVATNA
+659 YYCV
-669 EGSIPSIATRVMVD
+669 GSNQYGSVTSSITRVNVD

-717 AKNNIEWPM
+717 AKDNIEWPM

-791 NDTTIGY
+791 NDSTIGY
-798 GSNNEEIVTFQ
+798 GKNNEEIPIFQ
-809 EDRAKGNVYLNDYK
+809 EDRAKGDVYVNDYK

-850 VVESIMVLDRFAP
+850 VVESIMVMDRFAP
-863 TVATDLDGQTY
+863 TVATDLDGQTH
-874 TIARDDTKKLT
+874 TLARGETKILT
-885 VAGAKHPESSAA
+885 VAGAKHPESSAE

-919 TDATYTTK
+919 TEATYTTK
-927 ENESYYY
+927 KNESYYY

-963 AVNLETD
+963 AVNKETD

-983 NIGEK
+983 EIGKK

-997 LFKEGYTLAGWMTDS
+997 LFKEGYTLKGWMTDS

-1041 KKISKNVDVTWEFS
+1041 KKISKNVDVTWEFGVS
-1055 NGAPAVTWNDSE
+1055 KGAPAVTWNDSE

-1098 TAGYASVADGTKIVL
+1098 TEGYASVADGTKIVL

-1166 ELSAGL
+1166 ELSAGS

-1182 SGMPVFTKDL
+1182 SGMPVFTKNL

-1255 VTNNYGTVVSKCAQI
+1255 VTNNYGTVVSKCAQV
-1270 DFYSYVTLD
+1270 DFYSFITLD

-1300 MRGNAKAFRYLYP
+1300 MRGNAKAYRYLYP

-1329 DQPARGL
+1329 DQPFRGL

-1375 ADGTTTIHHAG
+1375 ADGTTTIYHAG
-1386 TYTYTQNGDNTETEI
+1386 TYKYTQNGDNTETEI

-1407 SLCMTLNRATGIY
+1407 SLCMTLNRGTGIY

-1432 KKDLEDE
+1432 KKDLDNE
-1439 YVVAVN
+1439 YVVAKNAEV
-1445 SELTLSVEAELPVV
+1445 TLSVEAELPVV

-1471 NKTKSNKGGT
+1471 NKKNSNKGGT

-1486 TSASYVINKVNSAA
+1486 TSASYVINKVDSAA
-1500 YYYCLISNTGTGA
+1500 YYYCLVSNTGTGS
-1513 VSATKAAAVGY
+1513 VTPTKAAAVGY
-1524 YVDVNFANNDD
+1524 YVTVTYKNTDN

-1540 TPKTIRTQSGLP
+1540 APKSVKVQSGLP

-1564 GYTLTTWTAG
+1564 GTTLTAWIRGTVS
-1574 LTATKV
+1574 TKV
-1580 GEQYVPTADVTLTA
+1580 GEQYVPTEDVTLYPVYST
-1594 DFTENPEGVSLAGRD
+1594 NPDGVSLAGRD
-1609 DATTVTWQFGQ
+1609 GATTVTWQFGQ
-1620 VNGAAEYTGGVAA
+1620 VNGASEYTGGVAS

-1645 DLGITMTN
+1645 DLGINMTDGKN
-1653 GRNDAEDSYTEHG
+1653 NAEDTYTEHG

-1750 VDKSAVSLKIV
+1750 VDKSAVSLKIA

-1868 WDWSSTSA
+1868 WDWSSTSE

-1890 DVPLGESVTWPA
+1890 DVTLGESVTWPA
-1902 GVAFQNLAGAG
+1902 GVAYQNLAGAG

-1926 TQLYFKNTVKGTVEV
+1926 TQLYFKNKVKGTVEV

-2031 QISDDTNPNKETI
+2031 KISDDTNPNKETI

-2091 TTTVMPVYELIID
+2091 TTTVMPVYELTID

-2112 IKFNPEVENNLYT
+2112 IKFNPEVEGNLYT

-2149 ENIGRGIYVGTDA
+2149 ENIGRGVYVGTDA

-2170 TGNEYWAVF
+2170 TNNEYWAVF

-2190 LENARFYDVNDNI
+2190 LENARFYDVDDNI

-2248 WLDANGEKRYD
+2248 WLDANEKRYD

-2269 NQTVTLIPVYKQNVY
+2269 NQTVRLIPVFKQNVY

-2642 TTRNMRLVPV
+2642 TERNMRLIPV

-2888 KITEP
+2888 NITEP

-2905 TAADDSGDVGG
+2905 TAADDGGDVGG

-2931 MKATDITCP
+2931 MEATDITCP

-2974 NTFTDVYGQE
+2974 NTFTDVYGQK

-3083 RSIPTTTIG
+3083 RSIPTTTVG
-3092 DKAAIYGKVD
+3092 DKTGIYGKVD

-3180 CNDQTGNNP
+3180 CNEQTGNNP

-3241 KTDNYYEDC
+3241 KTDNYYETC
-3250 QLWGTYYFMHDQGQA
+3250 QLWGTYYFLHDQGQA
-3265 WWERPTIVLR
+3265 WWEKPTIVLR

-3299 NKGLVKAENATAANL
+3299 NKGLVKAEDATAANL

>member
-10 GAIDIVARNRYGV
+10 GAIDIVARNRYRE
-23 SATASGVRRK
+23 SATACGVRRK
-33 KASDGMIRFVSLLI
+33 KASDGMIRLVSLLI

-59 VLAGVK
+59 ALAGVK
-65 FAQNYES
+65 FAQNYEA

-112 SIVSNSFNGVLDEDA
+112 SIVSNSFNGVLDDDA
-127 NEFTLS
+127 SEFTLS

-149 SSLYIADGGAG
+149 SSFFIADGGAG

-167 TGVGSTTWQIN
+167 TGDGSTTWQIN

-282 NKQSCTYAIGD
+282 NKQSCTYATGD
-293 LEGLALQGG
+293 LDGLALQGG

-380 IRNALNDNNADY
+380 IRNALKDNDEDY
-392 YIKSITVLR
+392 YIKSISVLR
-401 EEKPVAVHFSKGEE
+401 EEKPVAIHFSKGEE

-481 IDRSEATTIVTA
+481 VDRSEATTIVTA
-493 EFNNIAWTEAGTEK
+493 EFNNIAWTESGTEK

-531 TVYDIYPSTRILM
+531 TVYDIYPSTRVLM
-544 PEGTVGDYTASDVT
+544 PAGTVADYNAADVT

-573 VITYTGSETATSF
+573 VITYKGTETATSF

-596 VYTGGLSEAYACDRN
+596 VYTGGLREAYASDRN
-611 GSLELSVK
+611 GSLDLTVK
-619 FDQAISYQWYSNT
+619 FDQAVSYQWYSNT

-692 WPADKDVAIG
+692 WPTGMDTAIG
-702 VEENIEKGHSGIIQT
+702 VENIEKGHSGIIQT
-717 AKNNIEWPM
+717 AKDNIEWPM
-726 NPILYPYD
+726 NPILYPYN

-741 MQNNTD
+741 MESSND
-747 LGIVRGTGLKTISG
+747 IAIVPGTGMKCTLGKA
-761 SGHRPL
+761 HRPI
-767 AIYDVKEGDVIV
+767 AIYDVKVGDVIV
-779 IKGVNLQAEDLV
+779 IKGVNLQATDLI
-791 NDTTIGY
+791 NDSTVSI
-798 GSNNEEIVTFQ
+798 NDVVTFK
-809 EDRAKGNVYLNDYK
+809 EDRAKGDVYVNDYK

-828 VITKAGHFIYRI
+828 VITKAGHFIYRF
-840 RRNKADENPN
+840 RRDAASENPN

-863 TVATDLDGQTY
+863 TVATDLDGQTH
-874 TIARDDTKKLT
+874 TIARGKTETFT
-885 VAGAKHPESSAA
+885 VAGAKHPESSAE

-907 DSIQGGTAIEGA
+907 DSIQGGTPIEGA

-955 QCTPQVSY
+955 QCTPRVSY
-963 AVNLETD
+963 TVNQETD
-970 ADVVGVVPPTEII
+970 ADVVGEVPPTEII
-983 NIGEK
+983 EIGKK
-988 FTIEAKNQL
+988 FTIEAQNQL
-997 LFKEGYTLAGWMTDS
+997 LFKEGYTLKGWMTDS

-1041 KKISKNVDVTWEFS
+1041 KKISKNVDVTWEFGVS
-1055 NGAPAVTWNDSE
+1055 KGAPAVTWNDSE

-1098 TAGYASVADGTKIVL
+1098 TEGYASVADGTKIVL

-1166 ELSAGL
+1166 ELSAGS

-1182 SGMPVFTKDL
+1182 SGMPVFTKNL

-1255 VTNNYGTVVSKCAQI
+1255 VTNNYGTVVSKCAQV
-1270 DFYSYVTLD
+1270 DFYSFITLD
-1279 FQNWDEADAT
+1279 FQNWDEADAA
-1289 VYAIESTSDID
+1289 VYKIESDASIK
-1300 MRGNAKAFRYLYP
+1300 MRGGSMAYRYLYP

-1336 YEYGSGG
+1336 HEYGSGG
-1343 RYIVWLGLN
+1343 RYIVWLDLN

-1370 DGTKN
+1370 DGTMN
-1375 ADGTTTIHHAG
+1375 ADGTNVIENAG
-1386 TYTYTQNGDNTETEI
+1386 TYNYTQNGDNTETEI

-1407 SLCMTLNRATGIY
+1407 HLYMTLNRGTEIY

-1445 SELTLSVEAELPVV
+1445 SELTLSVDAELPVV
-1459 MGGQSLA
+1459 MGGQELA

-1564 GYTLTTWTAG
+1564 GSTLTTWTAG

-1594 DFTENPEGVSLAGRD
+1594 EFTENPDGVSLAGRD

-1645 DLGITMTN
+1645 DLGITMTDGKN
-1653 GRNDAEDSYTEHG
+1653 NTEDTYTEHG

-1890 DVPLGESVTWPA
+1890 DVTLGESVTWPA
-1902 GVAFQNLAGAG
+1902 GVAYQNLAGAG

-2016 VDASTSSFT
+2016 VDAGTSSFT

-2091 TTTVMPVYELIID
+2091 TTTVMPVYELTID

-2112 IKFNPEVENNLYT
+2112 IKFNPEVEGNLYT

-2190 LENARFYDVNDNI
+2190 LENARFYDVDDNI

-2248 WLDANGEKRYD
+2248 WLDANEKRYD

-2477 KDNAN
+2477 KDNAK

-2528 LVSGS
+2528 LVNGS

-2541 EINGVRYTEVTN
+2541 EINGVRYTGVTN

-2669 EAIWALSSLAS
+2669 EAKWALSSLAS

-2697 AANKIDVKMD
+2697 AGNKIDVKMD

-2824 QNTTID
+2824 QNTTIN
-2830 YDYPAASVYNAED
+2830 YDYPAASVYDAGD

-2873 QTTGGVTIKTYTINF
+2873 QTTGGVTIKTYTIKFN
-2888 KITEP
+2888 ITEP

-2905 TAADDSGDVGG
+2905 TAADDGGDVGG

-2931 MKATDITCP
+2931 MEATDITCP

-2955 SLAYWGLANNKEY
+2955 SLAYWGLANNKDY

-2974 NTFTDVYGQE
+2974 ETFTDVYGQK

-3034 IENLKELKIP
+3034 IENLKELEIP

-3083 RSIPTTTIG
+3083 RSIPTTKID
-3092 DKAAIYGKVD
+3092 DKLGIYGKVD

-3180 CNDQTGNNP
+3180 CNEQTGANP
-3189 NAGINRS
+3189 NAGINKD

-3227 TWNGYSIQN
+3227 TWNGNSIQN

-3314 VNNKFALGS
+3314 VNNRFALGS

-3339 VMPRAEGYVAGLS
+3339 VIPRAEGYVAGLS

-3403 NVLGGDD
+3403 NVLGGDN
-3410 AYDPTIYTKQV
+3410 AYDPTVYVRQV
-3421 SMERTAVSNATGEG
+3421 DMEDSAPGNSTNTMGQ
-3435 GKTILQWSV
+3435 TILTWKSY
-3444 NDNALCYF
+3444 DDALCYF
-3452 VFRLDEESGD
+3452 IFRINEETGD

-3468 TTAGEFY
+3468 TKEEQFL
-3475 PGEDQSG
+3475 PGADQAN
-3482 RWFVVRAANER
+3482 RWFIIRAANER
-3493 GGLGAPSKAVQYKP
+3493 GGLGAPSPKVQYKP
-3507 LESYEVVVTQVGP
+3507 LATYEVTVKQVGS

-3532 QNATFTD
+3532 ENVTFAS
-3539 IDGLTV
+3539 IEGMTV
-3545 YAAVDFAGT
+3545 YAAIDFEGT

-3561 KGVDGLHKG
+3561 NASDGMFNG
-3570 RGYVIYARPGK
+3570 RGYIIYAKPGT
-3581 YIFRGTY
+3581 YTFRGTY
-3588 GGITMQNENST
+3588 NGIKPQNENSVYNQ
-3599 LGDLAKYSV
+3599 YSV
-3608 LDGNPEDHPVS
+3608 LDGNPENKDVS

-3625 YTLACNE
+3625 YTLDYKE
-3632 DFNPEVGF
+3632 SISSEVGF
-3640 YKYTSQMIP
+3640 YKYIKETIP

-3661 AAGISIDTSAKGGGL
+3661 AAGISLDLNAKGGL
-3676 LFIFDDEEYDDADG
+3676 MFLFDDEEYDDADG